1 MTKAKR
7 VGKCL
12 CGAVEISISSAADKI
27 GACHCTMCRRFSGG
41 SAFMAVH
48 GTEQIDAKGAEH
60 IGRYKSSDWAER
72 GFCTQ
77 CGTPLFFITLLS
89 APWNTSTLQVCS
101 KTMTRTLRSIS
112 RYLLIKNP
120 IFMILQMQK
129 VSERLL
135 NRCFKRSMNKAGA

>member
-1 MTKAKR
+1 MTRAKR

-12 CGAVEISISSAADKI
+12 CGAVEISISAAADKI

-77 CGTPLFFITLLS
+77 CGTPLFYHLTVGTMEYFYS
-89 APWNTSTLQVCS
+89 AGLFQNDDKDFKVNLEIFVDQKPDFYDFANAQSQRKTSE
-101 KTMTRTLRSIS
+101 
-112 RYLLIKNP
+112 
-120 IFMILQMQK
+120 K
-129 VSERLL
+129 VFQEG
-135 NRCFKRSMNKAGA
+135 NE